1 MPYKQ
6 YLLDLIPLP
15 AQKAVADENSD
26 PNKTFDKSTSVANK
40 SNLYSNISNVLLANG
55 WEIDGATSLE
65 RRAEVDKPTLYPP
78 WALIT
83 HTGKNYRP
91 LARCKE
97 SLKPNRDLFNDR
109 DTFIVVT
116 FTDARAA
123 NEQTGEGM
131 ADFYAGVKSPIGFL
145 HHRNAPPY
153 SVWGK
158 RTTPLVSYHSTNTLG
173 SRGVHLDATAHGP
186 FHDFVCDQLAF
197 LTSPHTYHYYY
208 EKSPAPKTAAV
219 TLFELYIAYGL
230 GEDDNYI
237 FSTVWSVL
245 RDVGW
250 CTLLWG
256 EHDEYADVYLTPKGV
271 ELMPVLDVDRSYHK
285 VSLAKH
291 GLVENIH
298 YFVNKDRMI
307 RDVYEYGPRRPEDF
321 PALIIAADFRV
332 ESYVRLTVSVRHR
345 LLYFLSRMTKK
356 ERQHML
362 DIAARHK
369 SDLSKTHE
377 LQ

>member
-158 RTTPLVSYHSTNTLG
+158 RTTALVSYHSTNTLG

-250 CTLLWG
+250 CTL
-256 EHDEYADVYLTPKGV
+256 YGV
-271 ELMPVLDVDRSYHK
+271 S
-285 VSLAKH
+285 
-291 GLVENIH
+291 
-298 YFVNKDRMI
+298 
-307 RDVYEYGPRRPEDF
+307 
-321 PALIIAADFRV
+321 
-332 ESYVRLTVSVRHR
+332 
-345 LLYFLSRMTKK
+345 MTSM
-356 ERQHML
+356 QM
-362 DIAARHK
+362 
-369 SDLSKTHE
+369 ST
-377 LQ
+377 

>member
-1 MPYKQ
+1 MY
-6 YLLDLIPLP
+6 
-15 AQKAVADENSD
+15 
-26 PNKTFDKSTSVANK
+26 
-40 SNLYSNISNVLLANG
+40 
-55 WEIDGATSLE
+55 
-65 RRAEVDKPTLYPP
+65 
-78 WALIT
+78 
-83 HTGKNYRP
+83 
-91 LARCKE
+91 
-97 SLKPNRDLFNDR
+97 
-109 DTFIVVT
+109 
-116 FTDARAA
+116 
-123 NEQTGEGM
+123 
-131 ADFYAGVKSPIGFL
+131 
-145 HHRNAPPY
+145 
-153 SVWGK
+153 
-158 RTTPLVSYHSTNTLG
+158 
-173 SRGVHLDATAHGP
+173 
-186 FHDFVCDQLAF
+186 FV
-197 LTSPHTYHYYY
+197 
-208 EKSPAPKTAAV
+208 
-219 TLFELYIAYGL
+219 
-230 GEDDNYI
+230 
-237 FSTVWSVL
+237 
-245 RDVGW
+245 
-250 CTLLWG
+250 WG